1 MNEGRLIELE
11 TRIAYQ
17 EATIQDLNAVL
28 TQHQA
33 RLSDLEQL
41 CRQLSERVVRM
52 GQDVFKGSAADEVP
66 PHY

>member
-1 MNEGRLIELE
+1 MDEERLIELE

-28 TQHQA
+28 TQQQR

-41 CRQLSERVVRM
+41 CRQLSERVVGM
-52 GQDVFKGSAADEVP
+52 GQDIFKGSASDEIP